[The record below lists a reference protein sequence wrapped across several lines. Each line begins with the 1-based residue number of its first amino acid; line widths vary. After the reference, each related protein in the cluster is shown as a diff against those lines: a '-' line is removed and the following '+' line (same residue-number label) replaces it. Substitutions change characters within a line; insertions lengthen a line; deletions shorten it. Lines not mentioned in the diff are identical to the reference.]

1 MHVRVA
7 SLAAVIGVL
16 CAPAA
21 YAAAPASVHMVSCT
35 PWQEG
40 TGGSV
45 TYSARMHAVPG
56 TARMAL
62 RFRLF
67 EKYGDGRFERV
78 SGEGLGVWRTS
89 RAGAAAFK
97 YEHTVEGLHQGA
109 VYRVVVHY
117 RWRAPDGEL
126 IETARRRSERCSQGG
141 GLPNLRV
148 ASVET
153 RRGEVEGTAVYKVRI
168 VNNGEARARN
178 VGVLLRVDGEVVDE
192 AEVIEVL
199 EPNEAR
205 TVRFNGPVC
214 RNRMRIVVDPKE
226 LIPESRE
233 RDNVLGPSCL

>member
-1 MHVRVA
+1 MHVRLA
-7 SLAAVIGVL
+7 SLVAVIAVL
-16 CAPAA
+16 GAPTAH
-21 YAAAPASVHMVSCT
+21 AAAPASVRMVSCT

-40 TGGSV
+40 TGGAV
-45 TYSARMHAVPG
+45 TYAARMDAVPG
-56 TARMAL
+56 TARMSL

-78 SGEGLGVWRTS
+78 SGEGLGVWRKS
-89 RAGAAAFK
+89 RAGAAAFR
-97 YEHTVEGLHQGA
+97 YEHTVEGLRQGA

-117 RWRAPDGEL
+117 RWRAAGGEL
-126 IETARRRSERCSQGG
+126 IQTARRRSERCSQGG

-153 RRGEVEGTAVYKVRI
+153 RRGEVEGTAVYKVKI
-168 VNNGEARARN
+168 VNDGAATARN

-199 EPNEAR
+199 EPNETR
-205 TVRFNGPVC
+205 TVKFNGPVC
-214 RNRMRIVVDPKE
+214 RSRMRIVVDPKE

-233 RDNVLGPSCL
+233 RDNVLGPTCL